1 MSDFK
6 ILSDRDHILMR
17 PQMYIGSVSEETV
30 SMMCDFQYQ
39 DIKIVPG
46 LLKVINEIID
56 NSVDEAIRTKFQHAN
71 RIDVDMDFE
80 PLTQEWCITVT
91 DNGRGIPVVKHG
103 EIYQAQAAWT
113 QAKAGTSF
121 TDDRTTIGAN
131 GVGSFCTNVFSTTFI
146 GESCDGKQ
154 KVKVHCKD
162 SCNPEETKVT
172 VTKSSKSG
180 TKIQFWP
187 NLQLFNID
195 YITDE
200 HLKVIRDRL
209 INLAICYPKIKFSFN
224 KEKIN
229 PGSLA
234 KVAKEFNDDAQSF
247 TFGDN
252 INIIVGPSGDDS
264 EFRYLSYINGL
275 NLKNGGSHI
284 DFMVGQ
290 IASSMQPQIKRKWK
304 IDVLPNQIKQHL
316 LFCVWADGFTN
327 PKFDSQSKERLT
339 NTVTEVREFFKEV
352 DYEKIAKR
360 IIATDAIINPMVEA
374 ILYKKQMAEK
384 RAAKAALKKAAKR
397 KIAKHLVATSNNPQ
411 DTILHIAEGLSAS
424 STLLT
429 IRDSKIHGCYSLK
442 GKIMNTHGMKP
453 KDVTKNTEL
462 LDLMSII
469 GLSLDDPSINE
480 DPSALYEVEYQG
492 ETFIVGINDIIIT
505 KDGQQ
510 IKAKELMK

>member
-6 ILSDRDHILMR
+6 ILSDRDHVLLR
-17 PQMYIGSVSEETV
+17 PQMYIGSISEEVV
-30 SMMCDFQYQ
+30 SMMCDFKYQ

-46 LLKVINEIID
+46 LLKIINEIID
-56 NSVDEAIRTKFQHAN
+56 NSVDEAIRTNFSHAN
-71 RIDVDMDFE
+71 KIDVDIE
-80 PLTQEWCITVT
+80 LEALTQEWRISVT

-103 EIYQAQAAWT
+103 TTYQAEAAWT
-113 QAKAGTSF
+113 QAKSGTSF
-121 TDDRTTIGAN
+121 GAERTTIGSH
-131 GVGSFCTNVFSTTFI
+131 GVGSFCTNVFSSSFI
-146 GESCDGKQ
+146 GESCDGTQ
-154 KVKVHCKD
+154 KVKVTCGD
-162 SCNPEETKVT
+162 SCNPEKTKVS
-172 VTKSSKSG
+172 VLKSSKQG
-180 TKIQFWP
+180 TKIQFIP
-187 NLQLFNID
+187 DLSLFNID
-195 YITDE
+195 TITDE

-234 KVAKEFNDDAQSF
+234 KVAKEFDEHAQSF

-252 INIIVGPSGDDS
+252 ISIIVGPAGDDS

-284 DFMVGQ
+284 DYMVGQ
-290 IASSMQPQIKRKWK
+290 IASCMQPQIKRKWK

-339 NTVTEVREFFKEV
+339 NTVSEVREFFKEV
-352 DYEKIAKR
+352 DYEKIAKK
-360 IIATDAIINPMVEA
+360 IIVTDAIINPMVEA
-374 ILYKKQMAEK
+374 ILYKKQLAEK
-384 RAAKAALKKAAKR
+384 RAAKNALKKAAKR
-397 KIAKHLVATSNNPQ
+397 KIAKHLVATSTNPQ
-411 DTILHIAEGLSAS
+411 ETILHISEGLSAS

-469 GLSLDDPSINE
+469 GLSLDDSAVNE

-492 ETFIVGINDIIIT
+492 ETFIVGIDDIVIT
-505 KDGQQ
+505 KHGQK
-510 IKAKELMK
+510 IKAMELMK